1 MGRESHV
8 EIVVAYGAVIELPRS
23 PSVLLLCK
31 RLLDVE
37 SSLFATA
44 ARAVPKQDLDD
55 ESGLPEQIAK
65 SARIV
70 RSILVSRYDTDAMT
84 QEECDA
90 LEEEE
95 GEDDSLDD
103 ARIGRASEAAINKIV
118 GDGHGLELKG
128 FKGLIYWDNHDDG
141 VLLLEHFESRFV
153 RFCVNAGVADATTL
167 NMPNIERKEEIDRN
181 IHQVLRALGLEA
193 EGDPGW
199 QLVVTHSAFE

>member
-8 EIVVAYGAVIELPRS
+8 EIVVAYGAVIELPTS

-31 RLLDVE
+31 RLLDFE
-37 SSLFATA
+37 NSLFATA

-70 RSILVSRYDTDAMT
+70 RSILISSYDTDAMT
-84 QEECDA
+84 EEECAA
-90 LEEEE
+90 LEEKE

-103 ARIGRASEAAINKIV
+103 ARIGRASEAAINKIA
-118 GDGHGLELKG
+118 GDGHGLELKAY
-128 FKGLIYWDNHDDG
+128 KGLIYWDNHDDG
-141 VLLLEHFESRFV
+141 VLLLEHVKSRFV
-153 RFCVNAGVADATTL
+153 RTCVNEGVAAAMTL
-167 NMPNIERKEEIDRN
+167 NMPTIERKEEIDGN
-181 IHQVLRALGLEA
+181 IHQVLRALGLET